1 MKTLNFIFFCYLFL
15 FCNVSFLFA
24 QVMYDNKMQPT
35 ENEKALDQNIQAC
48 LEDSEVLSQKFE
60 FSEWTAQLHFHTRK
74 MVQRMSSEYVS
85 AIAIQKKNVVAV
97 YELANNCPELEK
109 VKKEIE
115 DIYTIYDKKIVYQEE
130 EANTDLFEDEEIQ
143 AKMEKGDAEDLLKKL
158 EKLQK
163 KLEIT
168 RYIIRIQ

>member
-1 MKTLNFIFFCYLFL
+1 
-15 FCNVSFLFA
+15 
-24 QVMYDNKMQPT
+24 
-35 ENEKALDQNIQAC
+35 
-48 LEDSEVLSQKFE
+48 
-60 FSEWTAQLHFHTRK
+60 
-74 MVQRMSSEYVS
+74 
-85 AIAIQKKNVVAV
+85 
-97 YELANNCPELEK
+97 

-143 AKMEKGDAEDLLKKL
+143 AKMDKGDAEDLLKKL